1 MTWTWTWT
9 SVLLGRSCD
18 GRGKAENGRNCGDD
32 ELAQVAKAGNTS
44 RREARRWKV
53 RMRPEVVEY
62 THSSSVRQNSQGGA
76 TQADVDRASSYVG
89 PPGGEEG
96 TETTSTRPFPRSA
109 RRGHILTAQDGSAM
123 VSRRLGQ
130 TRGCPSTQR
139 IEASKR
145 RSEEAAMRV
154 LDTRGTHNEN
164 TK

>member
-1 MTWTWTWT
+1 MR
-9 SVLLGRSCD
+9 VQNR
-18 GRGKAENGRNCGDD
+18 
-32 ELAQVAKAGNTS
+32 AKAGNTS
-44 RREARRWKV
+44 RREARRWKA
-53 RMRPEVVEY
+53 RMRHEVVQY
-62 THSSSVRQNSQGGA
+62 THSSVRQTSQGGA

-89 PPGGEEG
+89 PPGHDVRSDSGVSTSTGTHTHIHTRQASTNRSTGGEEG

-109 RRGHILTAQDGSAM
+109 WRGHNLTAQDSSAM

-130 TRGCPSTQR
+130 TKRCPSTRR

-145 RSEEAAMRV
+145 RSEEAAMWV